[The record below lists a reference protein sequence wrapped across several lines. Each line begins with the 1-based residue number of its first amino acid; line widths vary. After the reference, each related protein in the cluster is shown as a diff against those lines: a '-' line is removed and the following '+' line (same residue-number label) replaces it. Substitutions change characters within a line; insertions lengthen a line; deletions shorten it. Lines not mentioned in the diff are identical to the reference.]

1 MRFRIRL
8 FQTKFLLCVS
18 LFSAAAF
25 SIAEEKS
32 GYDLL
37 LEMAIP
43 KPHEV
48 ELARKGVAEASI
60 EKAWERPCPY
70 KALEAEDGSAEGD
83 KLYYSC
89 QRWNDCIEVGGS
101 ASVFTEAFFRN
112 HKKKSGEIVIPWE
125 LMRDGS
131 AFGMNESNFETTKGQ
146 LYRYALKFAEENWRL
161 FEGRAPLEASD
172 LVEKKFWQWCS
183 IQPLSIWEDE

>member
-1 MRFRIRL
+1 MHFRIRL
-8 FQTKFLLCVS
+8 FHVKLLLCVS
-18 LFSAAAF
+18 LLSASSIA
-25 SIAEEKS
+25 IAEEKFR
-32 GYDLL
+32 YDLL

-43 KPHEV
+43 KPHEI
-48 ELARKGVAEASI
+48 ELARKGVAETRI

-70 KALEAEDGSAEGD
+70 EELEAEDGSAEGD
-83 KLYYSC
+83 QLYQRC
-89 QRWNDCIEVGGS
+89 QRWNDCKQVGGS
-101 ASVFTEAFFRN
+101 ASVFSEAFFKN
-112 HKKKSGEIVIPWE
+112 HQFKSGEIVIPWE

-131 AFGMNESNFETTKGQ
+131 AFGMDESNFETTKGQ